1 MTIRILL
8 AEDNPDDAELIQREL
23 RKSGVDVTI
32 RRVDSAVAFR
42 RALDEV
48 EPDIVLTDYSMPQ
61 FTARD
66 ALRIALEARPATPVI
81 VVTGSLDEET
91 AADYIKDG
99 ASDYVLKT
107 HLTRLPAALVGA
119 LERRRARVATEAAHK
134 ALLGSE
140 AKFAK
145 AFNANPSGMAIT
157 TLDGRVVDVNEAF
170 LRTLGYTRQEA
181 IGRTTVDLGLWRSAE
196 ERARAIQEAQS
207 LGRVQTIEIE
217 GHTKERA
224 RRTLLY
230 SAELIELDGT
240 PHVLVLTTDITE
252 RRQLEEQ
259 LRQAVKMEAVGRLA
273 GGIAHDFNNLL
284 TAIIGSADLLLE
296 DLDPASPAR
305 DDVTEI
311 RRAGDRAAQ
320 LTRQLLAFSRRQ
332 PLTPRVIDVNA
343 LVADMDRLLRRLIGE
358 DIELRTVLT
367 PDLGAVR
374 ADAGQLE
381 QVIMNLAVNARDAM
395 PRGGKLTIETANTE
409 LDESYAREHVTVRA
423 GPAVMIAVSD
433 TGTGMDSETLAHIF
447 EPFFTTKEVGK
458 GTGLGLA
465 TVYGIVKQS
474 GGHVWVYSEPG
485 RGTAFK
491 IYLPRVT
498 EPVEGVGAAT
508 APTTLQGTETI
519 LVVENEVPVRELAR
533 RMLEA
538 RGYTVLTAAA
548 PADAL
553 ALVERHPEPIH
564 LAVTDVILPG
574 MDGPALARRLEQVRP
589 GLRVLFVSGYANEAI
604 VHHGVLDKG
613 VAYLPKPFTAEALAR
628 KVREVIDAPSPAP
641 LQRSRPA

>member
-8 AEDNPDDAELIQREL
+8 AEDNPDDASLIQREL

-32 RRVDSAVAFR
+32 RRVDSAAAFR
-42 RALDEV
+42 TALDEV
-48 EPDIVLTDYSMPQ
+48 DPDIVLTDHSMPQ

-66 ALRIALEARPATPVI
+66 ALRIAHEARPQTPVI

-91 AADYIKDG
+91 ATDYIKEG

-107 HLTRLPAALVGA
+107 HLARLPAALVGA
-119 LERRRARVATEAAHK
+119 LERRRALVATEAAHK

-157 TLDGRVVDVNEAF
+157 TLDGQVVDVNEAF
-170 LRTLGYTRQEA
+170 LRALGYTREEA
-181 IGRTTVDLGLWRSAE
+181 LGRTTVELGLWPSAG
-196 ERARAIQEAQS
+196 ERTRAIKAAQT
-207 LGRVQTIEIE
+207 LGRVHPIEIE
-217 GHTKERA
+217 GLTKEKA
-224 RRTLLY
+224 KRTLLY
-230 SAELIELDGT
+230 AAELVELDGA

-252 RRQLEEQ
+252 RRLLEEQ

-296 DLDPASPAR
+296 DLDPASSAR
-305 DDVTEI
+305 GDVAEI
-311 RRAGDRAAQ
+311 RRAGERAAQ
-320 LTRQLLAFSRRQ
+320 LTRQLLAFSRKQ

-358 DIELRTVLT
+358 DVELRTVLT
-367 PDLGAVR
+367 PGVGAVR

-395 PRGGKLTIETANTE
+395 PRGGKLTIETANAE
-409 LDESYAREHVTVRA
+409 LDEAYAREHVTVRA

-433 TGTGMDSETLAHIF
+433 TGTGMDSETLGHIF

-498 EPVEGVGAAT
+498 EAVEGVGAAA
-508 APTTLQGTETI
+508 APATVQGTETL
-519 LVVENEVPVRELAR
+519 LVVENEAPLRELTR

-538 RGYTVLTAAA
+538 KGYTVLTAAT
-548 PADAL
+548 PTDAL
-553 ALVERHPEPIH
+553 ALVERHAGPIH
-564 LAVTDVILPG
+564 LAVNDVILPG
-574 MDGPALARRLEQVRP
+574 MDGPELARRLDKARP

-604 VHHGVLDKG
+604 VHQGVLDPG

-628 KVREVIDAPSPAP
+628 KVREVLDAPSPLP
-641 LQRSRPA
+641 QRRTPA

>member
-8 AEDNPDDAELIQREL
+8 AEDNPDDAVLIQREL
-23 RKSGVDVTI
+23 RLSGVDVTI
-32 RRVDSAVAFR
+32 RRVDTAAAFR
-42 RALDEV
+42 QALDEV
-48 EPDIVLTDYSMPQ
+48 EPDVVLTDHSMPQ

-66 ALRIALEARPATPVI
+66 ALKIAREARPQTPVI

-119 LERRRARVATEAAHK
+119 LERRRALVATEAAHK

-157 TLDGRVVDVNEAF
+157 TLDGRVVDVNDAW
-170 LRTLGYTRQEA
+170 LRTLGYTREEA
-181 IGRTTVDLGLWRSAE
+181 LGRSTVELGLWRSAE
-196 ERARAIQEAQS
+196 DRTRAIQHAQA

-217 GHTKERA
+217 GRTKDGA
-224 RRTLLY
+224 KRTLLY
-230 SAELIELDGT
+230 SAELIELDGV
-240 PHVLVLTTDITE
+240 PHVLLLTTDITE

-305 DDVTEI
+305 DDVKEI
-311 RRAGDRAAQ
+311 RHAGDRAAQ

-358 DIELRTVLT
+358 DIEFRTVLM
-367 PDLGAVR
+367 PNLGAVR

-395 PRGGKLTIETANTE
+395 PRGGKLTIETANAE
-409 LDESYAREHVTVRA
+409 LDEAYAREHMTVRA

-433 TGTGMDSETLAHIF
+433 TGTGMDRETLAHIF
-447 EPFFTTKEVGK
+447 EPFFTTKEPGK

-498 EPVEGVGAAT
+498 EAVEGIGAPT
-508 APTTLQGTETI
+508 APTTLHGNETL
-519 LVVENEVPVRELAR
+519 LVVENEAPVRELAR

-538 RGYTVLTAAA
+538 KGYTVLTAAA

-553 ALVERHPEPIH
+553 ALVERHAPPIH
-564 LAVTDVILPG
+564 LVVTDVILPG
-574 MDGPALARRLEQVRP
+574 MDGPALARRLEQARP
-589 GLRVLFVSGYANEAI
+589 GIRVLFVSGYANEAI
-604 VHHGVLDKG
+604 VHQGVLDPG
-613 VAYLPKPFTAEALAR
+613 VAYLPKPFTADALAR
-628 KVREVIDAPSPAP
+628 KVREVIDAPSPP
-641 LQRSRPA
+641 HRSRPA

>member
-8 AEDNPDDAELIQREL
+8 AEDNPDDAVLIQREL
-23 RKSGVDVTI
+23 RLSGVDVTI
-32 RRVDSAVAFR
+32 RRVDSAAAFR
-42 RALDEV
+42 LALDEV
-48 EPDIVLTDYSMPQ
+48 DPDIVLTDHSMPQ

-66 ALRIALEARPATPVI
+66 ALKIARDTRPQTPVI

-107 HLTRLPAALVGA
+107 HLARLPAALVGA
-119 LERRRARVATEAAHK
+119 LERRRALVATEAAHR

-140 AKFAK
+140 AKFAR

-157 TLDGRVVDVNEAF
+157 TLEGRVVDVNEAF
-170 LRTLGYTRQEA
+170 LRTLGYTRDEA
-181 IGRTTVDLGLWRSAE
+181 VGRTTVELGLWRSPDD
-196 ERARAIQEAQS
+196 RARAIQAAQT

-217 GHTKERA
+217 ARTKESA
-224 RRTLLY
+224 KRTLLY
-230 SAELIELDGT
+230 SAELIELDGV

-296 DLDPASPAR
+296 DLDPSSPAR

-320 LTRQLLAFSRRQ
+320 LTHQLLAFSRRQ

-343 LVADMDRLLRRLIGE
+343 LVAEMDRLLRRLIGE
-358 DIELRTVLT
+358 DIEFRTVLAT
-367 PDLGAVR
+367 DLGPVR

-395 PRGGKLTIETANTE
+395 PRGGKLTIETANAE
-409 LDESYAREHVTVRA
+409 LDEAYAREHVTVRP
-423 GPAVMIAVSD
+423 GSAVMIAVSD
-433 TGTGMDSETLAHIF
+433 TGTGMDPQTLAHIF

-498 EPVEGVGAAT
+498 EAVEGVGAAT
-508 APTTLQGTETI
+508 APTTLQGNETI
-519 LVVENEVPVRELAR
+519 LVVENEAPVRELTR

-538 RGYTVLTAAA
+538 KGYTVLTAAA

-553 ALVERHPEPIH
+553 ALVERHAAPIH
-564 LAVTDVILPG
+564 LAVTDVVLPG
-574 MDGPALARRLEQVRP
+574 MDGPELARRLEQAQP

-604 VHHGVLDKG
+604 VHQGVLDPG
-613 VAYLPKPFTAEALAR
+613 VAYLPKPFTADALAR
-628 KVREVIDAPSPAP
+628 KVREVIDAPPP
-641 LQRSRPA
+641 PHRSRPA

>member
-8 AEDNPDDAELIQREL
+8 AEDNPDDAALIQREL

-48 EPDIVLTDYSMPQ
+48 EPDVVLTDHSMPQ

-66 ALRIALEARPATPVI
+66 ALKIALEARPATPVI

-170 LRTLGYTRQEA
+170 LRTLGYTREES
-181 IGRTTVDLGLWRSAE
+181 IGRTTVDLGLWHSDE
-196 ERARAIQEAQS
+196 ERARAIQEAQT

-217 GHTKERA
+217 GHTKQRA

-230 SAELIELDGT
+230 SAELIELDGA

-284 TAIIGSADLLLE
+284 TAI
-296 DLDPASPAR
+296 
-305 DDVTEI
+305 I

-519 LVVENEVPVRELAR
+519 LVVENEAPVRELAR

-538 RGYTVLTAAA
+538 KGYTVLTAAA

-604 VHHGVLDKG
+604 VHQGVLDPG

-628 KVREVIDAPSPAP
+628 KVRAVLDGHSPSPQRRAP
-641 LQRSRPA
+641 A

>member
-8 AEDNPDDAELIQREL
+8 AEDNPDDASLIQREL

-32 RRVDSAVAFR
+32 RRVDSAAAFR
-42 RALDEV
+42 TALDEV
-48 EPDIVLTDYSMPQ
+48 DPDIVLTDHSMPQ

-66 ALRIALEARPATPVI
+66 ALRIAREARPQTPVI

-91 AADYIKDG
+91 AADYIKEG

-107 HLTRLPAALVGA
+107 HLARLPAALVGA
-119 LERRRARVATEAAHK
+119 LERRRALVATEAAHK

-157 TLDGRVVDVNEAF
+157 TLDGQVVDVNEAF
-170 LRTLGYTRQEA
+170 LRALGYTREEA
-181 IGRTTVDLGLWRSAE
+181 LGRTTVELGLWPSAG
-196 ERARAIQEAQS
+196 ERTRAIKAAQT
-207 LGRVQTIEIE
+207 LGRVQPIEIE
-217 GHTKERA
+217 GRTKEKA
-224 RRTLLY
+224 KRTLLY
-230 SAELIELDGT
+230 SAELVELDGA

-305 DDVTEI
+305 GDVAEI
-311 RRAGDRAAQ
+311 RRAGERAAQ
-320 LTRQLLAFSRRQ
+320 LTRQLLAFSRKQ

-367 PDLGAVR
+367 PDLGAVQ

-395 PRGGKLTIETANTE
+395 PRGGKLTIETANAE
-409 LDESYAREHVTVRA
+409 LDEAYAREHVAVRA
-423 GPAVMIAVSD
+423 GPAVLIAVSD
-433 TGTGMDSETLAHIF
+433 TGTGMDSETLGHIF

-498 EPVEGVGAAT
+498 EAVEGVGAAA
-508 APTTLQGTETI
+508 APATVQGTETL
-519 LVVENEVPVRELAR
+519 LVVENEAPVRELTR

-538 RGYTVLTAAA
+538 KGYTVLTAAT

-553 ALVERHPEPIH
+553 AMVERHAGPIH

-574 MDGPALARRLEQVRP
+574 MDGPELARRLEQAQP

-604 VHHGVLDKG
+604 VHQGVLDPG
-613 VAYLPKPFTAEALAR
+613 VAYLPKPFTAEALVR
-628 KVREVIDAPSPAP
+628 KVREVLDAPSPLP
-641 LQRSRPA
+641 RRTPA